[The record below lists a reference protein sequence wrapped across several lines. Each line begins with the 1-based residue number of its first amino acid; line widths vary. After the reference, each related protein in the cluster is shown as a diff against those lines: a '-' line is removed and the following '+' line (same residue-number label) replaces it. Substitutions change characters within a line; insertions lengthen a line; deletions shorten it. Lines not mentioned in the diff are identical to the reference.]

1 MFEISSLYQIGIM
14 RLEWL
19 ENEKENA
26 KFQFKKY
33 VSQNKFFKMIL
44 SFFKIKNKKLFSNLK
59 NSLSIFFK
67 LKLDFWRIWY
77 LREDFL
83 RVNLDVFTYLFE
95 PF

>member
-33 VSQNKFFKMIL
+33 VSQNNFF
-44 SFFKIKNKKLFSNLK
+44 
-59 NSLSIFFK
+59 
-67 LKLDFWRIWY
+67 
-77 LREDFL
+77 
-83 RVNLDVFTYLFE
+83 
-95 PF
+95 

>member
-1 MFEISSLYQIGIM
+1 M

-44 SFFKIKNKKLFSNLK
+44 SFFKIKNKNLFSNLK
-59 NSLSIFFK
+59 NMFVNFF
-67 LKLDFWRIWY
+67 
-77 LREDFL
+77 
-83 RVNLDVFTYLFE
+83 
-95 PF
+95 